1 VIGGCK
7 VVRTAVEVA
16 CEVAHCNG
24 LAFNDFAP
32 FSLNLKG
39 LQALTKELFKSP
51 LFMLFHSQ
59 V

>member
-1 VIGGCK
+1 VISGCK

-16 CEVAHCNG
+16 CEAAHYNG
-24 LAFNDFAP
+24 LTFNDFAP

-51 LFMLFHSQ
+51 LFMLFHS
-59 V
+59 